1 MMYTT
6 YSLRKGR
13 WQGGKRK
20 REKNIIE
27 QMLTTGKLEHMWGFF
42 VSYVFETGSH
52 NEAQAEL
59 ELTILLP

>member
-1 MMYTT
+1 MYTT

-52 NEAQAEL
+52 N
-59 ELTILLP
+59 